1 MMIITATSDAGPAHY
16 LSAVI
21 KNINKNCHC
30 LSSNISSRVFDDYKI
45 KNRIIDVKNQNKLGD
60 YIHNAFPDKDL
71 RMIITGTSWGN
82 CIDKALIK
90 FGIENN
96 IKVISIVE
104 HWSWYRERF
113 TLDNKLI
120 LPDYIIVND
129 EIAKKEAIEDG
140 LPGEILYPLGN
151 PVLEQMA
158 QKKLKTLPKKKW
170 LKKLSLPDRKIVTF
184 ISEDY
189 RKNFNEKSDF
199 HQGFDEFQAIED
211 IVFALKD
218 THHLL
223 IKVHPS
229 EKINKYD
236 KFKNRK
242 DITIIQKTDIDSLI
256 LNSDFIIGMGSMFLL
271 EAAMHR
277 NDIISYRPGD
287 KKGFIGN
294 KIGATFSA
302 KNKYELKNVLTGKQ
316 KIQNPGFINSY
327 NHSTEKIINFIEDK
341 LN

>member
-1 MMIITATSDAGPAHY
+1 MIITATSDAGPAHY

-21 KNINKNCHC
+21 KNINKNYYCF
-30 LSSNISSRVFDDYKI
+30 SSNISSQVFDSYEI
-45 KNRIIDVKNQNKLGD
+45 KNRIIDVKNQNELGD
-60 YIHNAFPDKDL
+60 YICNTFPNKDL

-82 CIDKALIK
+82 CIDKVLIK
-90 FGIENN
+90 FGTENS
-96 IKVISIVE
+96 IKVISIIE

-113 TLDNKLI
+113 TLDDKLI
-120 LPDYIIVND
+120 LPDYIFVND

-158 QKKLKTLPKKKW
+158 QKELKALPKKKW
-170 LKKLSLPDRKIVTF
+170 LKKLSLSDKKIVTF

-189 RKNFNEKSDF
+189 RKDFPEKSDF
-199 HQGFDEFQAIED
+199 HQGFDEFKVIED

-218 THHLL
+218 IHYLL

-236 KFKNRK
+236 KFKNHK
-242 DITIIQKTDIDSLI
+242 NISVIQKTDIDSLI

-287 KKGFIGN
+287 KKSFIGN
-294 KIGATFSA
+294 KIGATFFA
-302 KNKYELKNVLTGKQ
+302 KNKYELKDILTGKQ
-316 KIQNPGFINSY
+316 QIQNPGFINSY